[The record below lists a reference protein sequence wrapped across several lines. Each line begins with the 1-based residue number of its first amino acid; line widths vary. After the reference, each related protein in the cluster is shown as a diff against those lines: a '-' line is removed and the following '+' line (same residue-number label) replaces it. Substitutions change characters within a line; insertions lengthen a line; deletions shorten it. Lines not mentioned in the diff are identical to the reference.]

1 MRKIKKLLLVTTSIV
16 SFIASASAEDV
27 KAEQF
32 NVQSSLKV
40 KLSGFAHFQAGFRN
54 QSGLTTDEKNVS
66 ANRKDF
72 AFYNDAAMVVE
83 ASNDIN
89 DVDYGAKIVLVPTA
103 KRKGSPTYNG
113 SHIFMESDFGRF
125 EGGSPI
131 NASTNMM
138 IDAGLIAS
146 ATGGDW
152 DRYAKYDSAA
162 MTYNG
167 LTPSFETYSMYF
179 LDDKLATELPN
190 RKYSSEPAR
199 SVSYYTPNFELT
211 STTKVQLGVTYIAD
225 SGNTGA
231 DAPDKQS
238 SGTSTKNTSVVAE
251 GKTDA
256 DNRFEIDKTTKD
268 SFAAGIALEQ
278 SISDGVDFKIALT
291 GEYGKSAGK
300 TKQYENN
307 TLIATHKLSNLKAYN
322 IGAILNVGS
331 FSYAASY
338 GSLGKS
344 LTTPA
349 FNKTGLKTDYYTG
362 AVAYKQG
369 PFSTSVSYFKSNA
382 FKNTIDVVTVGTD
395 YKMAPGIKPYVE
407 VSGFTLKG
415 RPEYFPEAPKKK
427 SRGTVA
433 LIGAKFSL

>member
-1 MRKIKKLLLVTTSIV
+1 MRRINKLLLVTTSV
-16 SFIASASAEDV
+16 FSFIASAVAHDV

-32 NVQSSLKV
+32 NVESSLKV

-54 QSGLTTDEKNVS
+54 QNGLAQDEKNVS
-66 ANRKDF
+66 SNRRDF

-89 DVDYGAKIVLVPTA
+89 GVDYGAKIILVPTA
-103 KRKGSPTYNG
+103 KRKGAPGYNG

-131 NASTNMM
+131 SASTNMT
-138 IDAGLIAS
+138 IDSGEITSAS
-146 ATGGDW
+146 GDW
-152 DRYAKYDSAA
+152 DRYVKLNSAA

-167 LTPSFETYSMYF
+167 LAPSFATYSEYF
-179 LDDKLATELPN
+179 LDDKLSTDLPN
-190 RKYSSEPAR
+190 RAYSSEPAR
-199 SVSYYTPNFELT
+199 SISYYTPNYKLT
-211 STTKVQLGVTYIAD
+211 ETTKVQVGLTYTPD
-225 SGNTGA
+225 SSNTGA
-231 DAPDKQS
+231 DSPDKQA
-238 SGTSTKNTSVVAE
+238 SGSYKKNVSVAAA
-251 GKTDA
+251 GKEDA
-256 DNRFEIDKTTKD
+256 DDRFEIDRTVKD
-268 SFAAGIALEQ
+268 TFSGGVALEQ
-278 SISDGVDFKIALT
+278 NISDGVDFKIALT
-291 GEYGKSAGK
+291 GEYGKAAGK
-300 TKQYENN
+300 AKQFGNN
-307 TLIATHKLSNLKAYN
+307 VLIGTHRLSNLKTYN
-322 IGAILNVGS
+322 IGAVLNVGS
-331 FSYAASY
+331 FSYAGSY

-344 LTTPA
+344 LTTSA

-369 PFSTSVSYFKSNA
+369 PFSTSISYFKSSA
-382 FKNTIDVVTVGTD
+382 FKNTAEVITVGTD